1 MALQLCTCLREAS
14 TNTVG
19 CASRERLHCQDC
31 PYQFGACPEF
41 TGASDYAED
50 AAAFELPVQPGD
62 VIVAGTDGLWDNVP
76 EDDLL
81 PLLPEAEEGA
91 LQARIV

>member
-1 MALQLCTCLREAS
+1 MSSVAADFSSHGL
-14 TNTVG
+14 
-19 CASRERLHCQDC
+19 LHGQDC

-50 AAAFELPVQPGD
+50 AAAFELPVQRGD

-76 EDDLL
+76 EEDLL

-91 LQARIV
+91 LQARIRLG

>member
-1 MALQLCTCLREAS
+1 MHASSHGCLR
-14 TNTVG
+14 G
-19 CASRERLHCQDC
+19 QDC

-62 VIVAGTDGLWDNVP
+62 VIVAGSDGLWDNVP

-91 LQARIV
+91 LQARTGRKI